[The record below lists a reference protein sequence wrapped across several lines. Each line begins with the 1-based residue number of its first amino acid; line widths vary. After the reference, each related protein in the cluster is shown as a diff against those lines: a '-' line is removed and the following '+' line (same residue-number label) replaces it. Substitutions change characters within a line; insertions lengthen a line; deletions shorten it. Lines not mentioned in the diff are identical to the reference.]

1 MNSFEEYLKKYSDMF
16 KSRRLRRTRKGST
29 NLRSTTPISFL
40 ATLNPKK
47 NLGRTPTEEIFNTE
61 NKIFFSKIVNS
72 RNSSPVKTSPHSRN
86 VSPFK
91 QSIIDSP
98 WSSKR
103 SHIVLASGRKE
114 DFLPSLT
121 SRKESLS
128 KTFRRESE
136 LKIEKIMKDCE
147 ETRVKLVESS
157 SRLGILSKQ
166 ECQLARHYTKEMQWT
181 ADKIMEVNT
190 YGNEIMQTL
199 FDEHKQ
205 SKDYY
210 ETEKN
215 LLVKKL
221 NENSEKN
228 FKAKANQ
235 IKKLMTERR
244 HKLISKV
251 M

>member
-1 MNSFEEYLKKYSDMF
+1 MNSIEEYMKKYSDMF
-16 KSRRLRRTRKGST
+16 RSRRLRRTRNGST
-29 NLRSTTPISFL
+29 KQRSITPQSFL
-40 ATLNPKK
+40 AKLNTKN

-61 NKIFFSKIVNS
+61 NKIFFTKIADS
-72 RNSSPVKTSPHSRN
+72 RNSSPVKTSQHSRN
-86 VSPFK
+86 ASPFK
-91 QSIIDSP
+91 QSIIDCP

-103 SHIVLASGRKE
+103 SHIVLTSSRKE

-121 SRKESLS
+121 CRKESFS
-128 KTFRRESE
+128 KTLKKESE
-136 LKIEKIMKDCE
+136 IKIEKILKDCE

-166 ECQLARHYTKEMQWT
+166 EYQLARLYTKEMQWT

-228 FKAKANQ
+228 FKAKANH

-244 HKLISKV
+244 HKLISKI